1 MQNEIKGS
9 LLHVVMKYPQR
20 KKIIDD
26 ATNKSSSPPRS
37 SERNLGIIPLSFLS
51 RVCTFYCPKVCDTI
65 RRKGTKSIK
74 AQIRAGPGMRSRR

>member
-9 LLHVVMKYPQR
+9 LLHVVMKYSQR

-26 ATNKSSSPPRS
+26 AVNKSSSPPRS
-37 SERNLGIIPLSFLS
+37 RRNLGIIPLSLLS

-65 RRKGTKSIK
+65 RWKGTKSIK
-74 AQIRAGPGMRSRR
+74 AQTRAGPGMRSRR